1 MDRETIA
8 ETRMVAALFLIAFG
22 ILTALFGAFSQGF
35 SVTLSQSD
43 RPIVTFFGCVLA
55 ATGFSL
61 AILIDRYQQSLNQQF
76 FASSNKY

>member
-8 ETRMVAALFLIAFG
+8 ETFMVTALLLIAFG

-35 SVTLSQSD
+35 SIIPSQPN

-55 ATGFSL
+55 AAGFSL
-61 AILIDRYQQSLNQQF
+61 AFLTIRNYRDYL
-76 FASSNKY
+76 